1 MEFIAKL
8 EDTVHH
14 ARALAFDQGLFLPV
28 GQKRAYYLVLANF
41 RPFLVPS
48 SPLSLTKNGQTDKRK
63 SLCLI
68 LDVLVLTT
76 KNHTIA

>member
-28 GQKRAYYLVLANF
+28 GQKRAYYLVLAHF

-48 SPLSLTKNGQTDKRK
+48 SNLASF
-63 SLCLI
+63 
-68 LDVLVLTT
+68 
-76 KNHTIA
+76 